1 MKILIDNGHGKE
13 TPGKRSPDG
22 KLREYLYTREIA
34 EAIEKELKSLGIDAE
49 RIVPEM
55 EDITL
60 EERVRR
66 VNAVCDKIGKENV
79 IFLSI
84 HCNAAGKGE
93 WKSARGWSAYTT
105 KGGTNSDNLATKL
118 YAEAGKNFIGQT
130 IRRDYSDGDPD
141 WEENFYVLKR
151 TKCVAVLTENFF
163 MDNKQDIEYLLSEKG
178 KQAIVKTHVDGIIS
192 YINDIKSI

>member
-1 MKILIDNGHGKE
+1 MIILIDNGHGVN
-13 TPGKRSPDG
+13 TTGKRSPDG
-22 KLREYLYTREIA
+22 RLLEYAYAREIA
-34 EAIEKELKSLGIDAE
+34 KKIVNALGANGYDAR
-49 RIVPEM
+49 RIVTEE

-60 EERVRR
+60 EERVKR
-66 VNAVCDKIGKENV
+66 VNTLCDKVGKENV
-79 IFLSI
+79 LFISI
-84 HCNAAGKGE
+84 HCNASGKGE

>member
-1 MKILIDNGHGKE
+1 MIILVDNGHGVN
-13 TPGKRSPDG
+13 TTGKRSPDG
-22 KLREYLYTREIA
+22 RLLEYAYAREIA
-34 EAIEKELKSLGIDAE
+34 QKIVDALGSNGYDAR
-49 RIVPEM
+49 RIVTEE

-105 KGGTNSDNLATKL
+105 KGVTNSDNLAIKL